1 MEPTRLFDLL
11 EYQLTKNPL
20 ADALAYKE
28 KDVWTKYSTQEVID
42 IVNAISRGFLALGLD
57 KGDKVGIVSNNRP
70 EWNFIDLGLQ
80 QIGAISVPMYPTIT
94 EKDYKFIF
102 EDSDLQY
109 VFVSDFDLYSKV
121 KKAAAGI
128 DRIKKVYSFDEL
140 PNVAHWTEVKTLGES
155 QSKDLNVFRSQVL
168 PDDLVT
174 LIYTSGTTG
183 NPKGVMLTHH
193 NILSNAISVG
203 ENLPKDL
210 GIVRSLS
217 FLPICHIF
225 ERTSIYFYLYRGI
238 SVYYAESLEK
248 IGDNLK
254 EVKPQMFTTVPRL
267 LEKIYDKIVAKGT
280 ELTGIKKQLF
290 FWALNLGHQY
300 DRQKNQGL
308 WYDFQLKLA
317 NKIIFSK
324 WREAVGGDIKII
336 ASGGAALQP
345 RLATIFWSAQIPVL
359 EAYGLTETSPGIAF
373 NRYNKEDMRIGTVGP
388 AMEGIEIKIAE
399 DGEVLAKGPNIMKGY
414 YNQPE
419 KTAEV
424 IDKDGW
430 FHTGDIGEMIEGRF
444 LKITDRKKEMFKTS
458 GGKYIAPQLIE
469 NKLKESTFIEQAM
482 VVGDGQKF
490 PGALIV
496 PNFEV
501 LKDWCKHKGI
511 SYSSDKEMIKEEK
524 VISKLNKEIEKAN
537 NQFAQWEK
545 IKKTTFMPA
554 LWTVEAGELT
564 AKLSLKRKIISQ
576 NYQNEILKI
585 YQG

>member
-1 MEPTRLFDLL
+1 MEPTRIFDLL

-20 ADALAYKE
+20 ADSLACKE
-28 KDVWTKYSTQEVID
+28 KDSWTKYSTQEVID

-57 KGDKVGIVSNNRP
+57 KDDKVGIVSNNRP

-121 KKAAAGI
+121 KKAAAGM

-300 DRQKNQGL
+300 HRQKNQGF

-524 VISKLNKEIEKAN
+524 VITKLNKEIEKAN

-545 IKKTTFMPA
+545 IKKITLIPS
-554 LWTVEAGELT
+554 LWSVEAGELT

>member
-300 DRQKNQGL
+300 DRQKNQGF

>member
-1 MEPTRLFDLL
+1 MEPTRIFDLL

-20 ADALAYKE
+20 ADALACKE
-28 KDVWTKYSTQEVID
+28 KDSWTKYSTQEVID

-57 KGDKVGIVSNNRP
+57 KDDKVGIVSNNRP

-121 KKAAAGI
+121 KKAAAGM

-300 DRQKNQGL
+300 HRQKNQGF

-524 VISKLNKEIEKAN
+524 VITKLNKEIEKAN

-545 IKKTTFMPA
+545 IKKITLIPS
-554 LWTVEAGELT
+554 LWSVEAGELT